1 VQKKNES
8 LVAPFSE
15 AKIKEAVFSCY
26 PEGATGPDGLP
37 FLFYHKFWDIV
48 KADLVNL
55 FTEFF
60 KGDLDIYR
68 LNFALVTL
76 IPKVPNACNMKQFK
90 LISLLNCSFKLFSKL
105 LTIRLGKVAQRLVA
119 TNQSAF
125 ITGRYILE
133 SVVVAH
139 EVVHS
144 LHKIGEKGVIL
155 KLDYEKAY
163 NKVSWNFLFEV
174 LESRGFSERWILWI
188 KQLVTG
194 GPLGIMFNG
203 EDSAFF
209 KPRKGLRQGDPL

>member
-1 VQKKNES
+1 MQKKNES

-37 FLFYHKFWDIV
+37 FLFYLKFWDIV

-105 LTIRLGKVAQRLVA
+105 LTIRLGKVAQRLVVV
-119 TNQSAF
+119 NQS
-125 ITGRYILE
+125 
-133 SVVVAH
+133 
-139 EVVHS
+139 
-144 LHKIGEKGVIL
+144 
-155 KLDYEKAY
+155 
-163 NKVSWNFLFEV
+163 V
-174 LESRGFSERWILWI
+174 L
-188 KQLVTG
+188 
-194 GPLGIMFNG
+194 
-203 EDSAFF
+203 
-209 KPRKGLRQGDPL
+209 